1 MKEIDIKVTDDKL
14 AEEWFIQADE
24 SISAAI
30 RTIDLLETVYQFSFY
45 DNNEDLPE
53 NELKTKIAI
62 KNTNIYT
69 PIAYAVEQMIK
80 SVIILYK
87 YHENP

>member
-30 RTIDLLETVYQFSFY
+30 RTIDLLETVY
-45 DNNEDLPE
+45 
-53 NELKTKIAI
+53 
-62 KNTNIYT
+62 
-69 PIAYAVEQMIK
+69 
-80 SVIILYK
+80 
-87 YHENP
+87 